1 MSPRPCHVNALA
13 CEPNSTSPRDR
24 RVPRVADRPID
35 PYVVQRRSPSHE
47 PELARD
53 PLPKTRSRRCF
64 VCGTMGRHPLDF
76 RVCPRTAVLLRRSL
90 AKFND
95 DGHLV
100 LFDGSPLPMTRHPG
114 GVAAHIISRIRNP
127 TRAVP
132 ERLQSP
138 PAPRITH
145 IPPKPVPA
153 APRVPSPLPTFNS
166 SSPHAIPPL
175 HRVAPEPGHVPMRG
189 SAPSRDHAP
198 HLNDALS
205 RARASFLTVLLESL
219 LNSAFRVQLHA
230 IVRLVDYLHAEDPST
245 LRQRIQPVFTRISLF
260 TSST

>member
-1 MSPRPCHVNALA
+1 MSPRLCHVNALA

-35 PYVVQRRSPSHE
+35 PYVAQHRSPSHE
-47 PELARD
+47 PELACD

-64 VCGTMGRHPLDF
+64 VCGTTGRHPLDF

-95 DGHLV
+95 DGRLV
-100 LFDGSPLPMTRHPG
+100 LFDGSPLPMMRHLG

-132 ERLQSP
+132 ECLESP
-138 PAPRITH
+138 PMPRVAH
-145 IPPKPVPA
+145 IPPQPIAVEPC
-153 APRVPSPLPTFNS
+153 VPSPLHEFNS
-166 SSPHAIPPL
+166 SSPHAIPP
-175 HRVAPEPGHVPMRG
+175 HCVAPPPEHIPMRR

-219 LNSAFRVQLHA
+219 LNGAFRVQLHA